1 MVYTVGFG
9 ELESSPMKLE
19 NMPKSFKVFED
30 ISELLSLRGAAAKGG
45 RHVTEEDLSIIA
57 NAAIVAVDG
66 QIVWT
71 GARSQL
77 SKEQIKN
84 FGGEPD
90 FISLKN
96 KTVLPAFVEPHTHLV
111 FAGNRA
117 HEFEW
122 RMQGQTYQ
130 QIAAQ
135 GGGILSTV
143 KATRE
148 ADEETLRA
156 LAQKRADRY
165 VEQGVTL
172 LEVKS
177 GYGQDLETEIK
188 SLKAARALT
197 GPDIV
202 TTYLG
207 PHSRSPDHADLES
220 YMKKICGEILPRLVR
235 EKLADRADIYIEKG
249 FYSTDLARA
258 YFETLKALNIP
269 CTAHV
274 EQLSDIGG
282 TALALEYNPQSVDHV
297 VYIGPDVIAKLA
309 KMETTAVLLPASDF
323 YLKMRYPPARE
334 LIDAGARV
342 ALSSDYNPGTSPT
355 QDLSFVGVLAR
366 IEMKMTLP
374 EVIAA
379 FTVGGASALGKHKL
393 LGSIEPGKRCDF
405 VTLDGGWRDLFYSV
419 GHHPVDSVW
428 KASLSLK

>member
-1 MVYTVGFG
+1 
-9 ELESSPMKLE
+9 
-19 NMPKSFKVFED
+19 MPKSFKVFED
-30 ISELLSLRGAAAKGG
+30 ISELLSLRAAAAKGG
-45 RHVTEEDLSIIA
+45 RRVTEDDLSIVKK
-57 NAAIVAVDG
+57 AAIVAVDG

-71 GARSQL
+71 GPRAELHSDTL
-77 SKEQIKN
+77 KS
-84 FGGEPD
+84 FGTDPE

-148 ADEETLRA
+148 ADEVTLRK
-156 LAQKRADRY
+156 LAQKRADKY
-165 VEQGVTL
+165 VAQGVTL

-220 YMKKICGEILPRLVR
+220 YMQKICGEILPRLVN

-249 FYSTDLARA
+249 FYSTGLART
-258 YFETLKALNIP
+258 YFETSKALNLPI
-269 CTAHV
+269 TAHV
-274 EQLSDIGG
+274 EQLSDFGG
-282 TALALEYNPQSVDHV
+282 TALALEFNPQSVDHV
-297 VYIGPDVIAKLA
+297 VYIGPEVIATLA

-342 ALSSDYNPGTSPT
+342 ALSSDFNPGTSPT

-379 FTVGGASALGKHKL
+379 FTFGGAAALGKHKQ
-393 LGSIEPGKRCDF
+393 LGSLEPGKRCDF
-405 VTLDGGWRDLFYSV
+405 LTLEDGWRDLFYSV

-428 KASLSLK
+428 KASLSIK